1 MLLESEQEKGEQKLF
16 NKTEKNLGGFNMKGK
31 ILTLL
36 TLLLPA
42 LSFADEAKLDTG
54 DTAWM
59 IVSTALVVLMSIGG
73 LTLFYGGMTRRKNI
87 VNTVMMVL
95 MAYCFAIVVW
105 FLWAYS
111 LAFTDGEGSIYA
123 IIGDLSKFLMNGVD
137 YKALSGTYPE
147 WVFAAFQSTFA
158 AITVALISGAVIERL
173 KFSTWIIFVILWV
186 TFVYAPIAH
195 VVWGGGFLFD
205 LGALD
210 FAGGTVVHIN
220 AGVAGLVLAIL
231 VGKRKDFNKAAILPS
246 SVVLTSLGAALLWFG
261 WFGFNA
267 GSAFGANEVAGVAL
281 LTTNLAT
288 AMAAISWVMIEWIV
302 AKKPTLL
309 GAASGAIAGLVAITP
324 AAGFV
329 NATGAIIIGLVAGI
343 VAWFGVAVLKKI
355 FGYDDSLD
363 AFGIHGLAGMW
374 GALATGFFALQSL
387 AWDGS
392 PLQNGDRMGQII
404 VQVESI
410 AFTIIYTAIVT
421 AVVYFIASIVTG
433 GGRVDDETETMGL
446 DEATHGER
454 GFNL

>member
-1 MLLESEQEKGEQKLF
+1 
-16 NKTEKNLGGFNMKGK
+16 MKSK
-31 ILTLL
+31 ILSSILAL
-36 TLLLPA
+36 MPA
-42 LSFADEAKLDTG
+42 MAFAEESKLDTG

-59 IVSTALVVLMSIGG
+59 ITATAFVVLMTVGG
-73 LTLFYGGMTRRKNI
+73 LILFYGGMTRFKNI

-95 MAYCFAIVVW
+95 MAYAVAIVVW
-105 FLWAYS
+105 FLWGYS
-111 LAFTDGEGSIYA
+111 IAFTGDGAVFG
-123 IIGDLSKFLMNGVD
+123 GLSKFLMNGVD

-147 WVFAAFQSTFA
+147 WVFATFQSTFA
-158 AITVALISGAVIERL
+158 AITIALAAGAVIERM
-173 KFSTWIIFVILWV
+173 KFSTWLVFVILWI
-186 TFVYAPIAH
+186 TFVYSPIAH
-195 VVWGGGFLFD
+195 TVWGGGFLFNA
-205 LGALD
+205 GALD

-220 AGVAGLVLAIL
+220 AGVTGLVLAIL
-231 VGKRKDFNKAAILPS
+231 LGKRKDYGKSAILPS
-246 SVVLTSLGAALLWFG
+246 SVVLTALGAGLLWFG

-288 AMAAISWVMIEWIV
+288 AAAVISWVVMEWIT

-329 NATGAIIIGLVAGI
+329 NAGGALIIGLVAGI
-343 VAWFGVAVLKKI
+343 VGWFGVYVLKKAL
-355 FGYDDSLD
+355 GYDDSLD
-363 AFGIHGLAGMW
+363 AFGVHGLAGIW

-410 AFTIIYTAIVT
+410 LFTIVYTAIMT
-421 AVVYFIASIVTG
+421 AILFFVSKLITG
-433 GGRVDDETETMGL
+433 GAKVDDETETMGL

>member
-1 MLLESEQEKGEQKLF
+1 
-16 NKTEKNLGGFNMKGK
+16 MKAK
-31 ILTLL
+31 ILSILSLL
-36 TLLLPA
+36 VPA
-42 LSFADEAKLDTG
+42 FAFADEAKLDTG

-59 IVSTALVVLMSIGG
+59 IAATALVVLMSVGG

-105 FLWAYS
+105 FLWGYS
-111 LAFTDGEGSIYA
+111 LAFTDGEGAIYA
-123 IIGDLSKFLMNGVD
+123 IVGDLSKFLMAGVD

-147 WVFAAFQSTFA
+147 WVFATFQSTFA

-173 KFSTWIIFVILWV
+173 KFSTWLIFVILWV

-246 SVVLTSLGAALLWFG
+246 SVVLTSLGAGLLWFG

-288 AMAAISWVMIEWIV
+288 AMAAISWVIIEWIV

-329 NATGAIIIGLVAGI
+329 NATGAIIIGLVAGL
-343 VAWFGVAVLKKI
+343 VGWFGAAILKKAL
-355 FGYDDSLD
+355 GYDDSLD

-410 AFTIIYTAIVT
+410 LFTIIYTAIVT
-421 AVVYFIASIVTG
+421 AIVYFIASLVTG
-433 GGRVDDETETMGL
+433 GGKVDEETETMGL

>member
-1 MLLESEQEKGEQKLF
+1 MKNKIMLL
-16 NKTEKNLGGFNMKGK
+16 
-31 ILTLL
+31 LT
-36 TLLLPA
+36 A
-42 LSFADEAKLDTG
+42 LVPYISFAGESKLDTG

-59 IVSTALVVLMSIGG
+59 ITATAFVVLMTVGG
-73 LTLFYGGMTRRKNI
+73 LILFYGGMTRFKNV

-95 MAYCFAIVVW
+95 MAYAVAIVVW
-105 FLWAYS
+105 FLWGYS
-111 LAFTDGEGSIYA
+111 LAFTEGGSLNA
-123 IIGDLSKFLMNGVD
+123 IVGGLSKFLMNGVD

-147 WVFAAFQSTFA
+147 WVFATFQSTFA
-158 AITVALISGAVIERL
+158 AITIALAAGAVIERM
-173 KFSTWIIFVILWV
+173 KFSTWIIFVVLWI

-195 VVWGGGFLFD
+195 VVWGGGFLFEA
-205 LGALD
+205 GALD

-220 AGVAGLVLAIL
+220 AGVTGLVLALL
-231 VGKRKDFNKAAILPS
+231 VGKRKDYKKTAILPS
-246 SVVLTSLGAALLWFG
+246 SVVLTALGAGLLWFG

-288 AMAAISWVMIEWIV
+288 AAAVISWVLMEWIT

-329 NATGAIIIGLVAGI
+329 DATGALIIGLVAGI
-343 VAWFGVAVLKKI
+343 VGWFGVYVLKKAL
-355 FGYDDSLD
+355 GYDDSLD
-363 AFGIHGLAGMW
+363 TFGVHGLAGMW
-374 GALATGFFALQSL
+374 GALATGIFALQSL

-392 PLQNGDRMGQII
+392 PLQNGDRLGQIW

-410 AFTIIYTAIVT
+410 LFTIIYTAIMTTILFFVAKVLT
-421 AVVYFIASIVTG
+421 KGA
-433 GGRVDDETETMGL
+433 RVDEESETVGL
-446 DEATHGER
+446 DETTHGER

>member
-1 MLLESEQEKGEQKLF
+1 MKSKIMLL
-16 NKTEKNLGGFNMKGK
+16 
-31 ILTLL
+31 LT
-36 TLLLPA
+36 A
-42 LSFADEAKLDTG
+42 LVPYISFAGESKLDTG

-59 IVSTALVVLMSIGG
+59 ITATAFVVLMTVGG
-73 LTLFYGGMTRRKNI
+73 LILFYGGMTRFKNV

-95 MAYCFAIVVW
+95 MAYAVAIVVW
-105 FLWAYS
+105 FLWGYS
-111 LAFTDGEGSIYA
+111 LAFTEGGSLNA
-123 IIGDLSKFLMNGVD
+123 IVGGLSKFLMNGVD

-147 WVFAAFQSTFA
+147 WVFATFQSTFA
-158 AITVALISGAVIERL
+158 AITIALAAGAVIERM
-173 KFSTWIIFVILWV
+173 KFSTWIIFVILWI

-195 VVWGGGFLFD
+195 VVWGGGFLFEA
-205 LGALD
+205 GALD

-220 AGVAGLVLAIL
+220 AGVTGLVLALL
-231 VGKRKDFNKAAILPS
+231 VGKRKDYKKTAILPS
-246 SVVLTSLGAALLWFG
+246 SVVLTALGAGLLWFG

-288 AMAAISWVMIEWIV
+288 AAAVISWVLMEWIT

-329 NATGAIIIGLVAGI
+329 DAIGALIIGLVAGI
-343 VAWFGVAVLKKI
+343 VGWFGVYVLKKAL
-355 FGYDDSLD
+355 GYDDSLD
-363 AFGIHGLAGMW
+363 TFGVHGLAGMW
-374 GALATGFFALQSL
+374 GALATGIFALQSL

-392 PLQNGDRMGQII
+392 PLQNGDRLGQIW

-410 AFTIIYTAIVT
+410 LFTIIYTAIMTTILFFVAKVLT
-421 AVVYFIASIVTG
+421 KGA
-433 GGRVDDETETMGL
+433 RVDEESETVGL
-446 DEATHGER
+446 DETTHGER

>member
-1 MLLESEQEKGEQKLF
+1 MKHKIWLF
-16 NKTEKNLGGFNMKGK
+16 LASLIPF
-31 ILTLL
+31 
-36 TLLLPA
+36 
-42 LSFADEAKLDTG
+42 FAIAEEAKIDTG

-59 IVSTALVVLMSIGG
+59 ITATALVVLMTVGG
-73 LTLFYGGMTRRKNI
+73 LTLFYGGMTRAKNI
-87 VNTVMMVL
+87 VNTVMMVFT
-95 MAYCFAIVVW
+95 AYALAIIVW
-105 FLWAYS
+105 TLWGYS
-111 LAFTDGEGSIYA
+111 LAFSDGEGAIYA
-123 IIGDLSKFLMNGVD
+123 IVGDLKYFLLNGID
-137 YKALSGTYPE
+137 YKQISGIGPFPE
-147 WVFAAFQSTFA
+147 WVFIAFQSTFA
-158 AITVALISGAVIERL
+158 AITIALVSGSVIERM
-173 KFSTWIIFVILWV
+173 KFSTWVLFVILWV

-231 VGKRKDFNKAAILPS
+231 LGRRKDYKKAAILPS
-246 SVVLTSLGAALLWFG
+246 SVVLTTLGAGLLWFG

-267 GSAFGANEVAGVAL
+267 GSAFGANDVAGVAL

-288 AMAAISWVMIEWIV
+288 ATAVVSWVLVEWIV

-329 NATGAIIIGLVAGI
+329 DAKGAIIIGFIAGI
-343 VAWFGVAVLKKI
+343 VGWFGVFVLKKAI
-355 FGYDDSLD
+355 GYDDSLD
-363 AFGIHGLAGMW
+363 VFGIHGLAGIW

-410 AFTIIYTAIVT
+410 LFTIIYTAIMT
-421 AVVYFIASIVTG
+421 AILYFVSSILTA
-433 GGRVDDETETMGL
+433 GGRVDEETETIGL

>member
-1 MLLESEQEKGEQKLF
+1 
-16 NKTEKNLGGFNMKGK
+16 MKSK
-31 ILTLL
+31 LL
-36 TLLLPA
+36 TLLLGLIPVLA
-42 LSFADEAKLDTG
+42 FAEEKKLDTG

-59 IVSTALVVLMSIGG
+59 ITATAFVVLMTVGG
-73 LTLFYGGMTRRKNI
+73 LILFYGGMTRFKNI

-95 MAYCFAIVVW
+95 MAYAVAIVVW
-105 FLWAYS
+105 FLWGYS
-111 LAFTDGEGSIYA
+111 LAFTSGSFNA
-123 IIGDLSKFLMNGVD
+123 LIGGLDKILMMGVD
-137 YKALSGTYPE
+137 YKQLSDVGNFPE
-147 WVFAAFQSTFA
+147 WVFATFQSTFA
-158 AITVALISGAVIERL
+158 AITIALAAGAVIERM
-173 KFSTWIIFVILWV
+173 KFSTWLIFVVLWL

-195 VVWGGGFLFD
+195 VVWGGGFLFEA
-205 LGALD
+205 GALD

-220 AGVAGLVLAIL
+220 AGVTGLVLAIL
-231 VGKRKDFNKAAILPS
+231 LGKRKDYGKAAIVPS
-246 SVVLTSLGAALLWFG
+246 SVVLTALGAGLLWFG

-288 AMAAISWVMIEWIV
+288 AAAVISWVMMEWIT

-329 NATGAIIIGLVAGI
+329 NATGALIIGLVAG
-343 VAWFGVAVLKKI
+343 VVGWVGVYILKRK

-363 AFGIHGLAGMW
+363 AFGVHGLAGIW
-374 GALATGFFALQSL
+374 GAIATGFFALQSL

-392 PLQNGDRMGQII
+392 PLQNGDRIGQII
-404 VQVESI
+404 VQIESVL
-410 AFTIIYTAIVT
+410 FTVVYTAIIT
-421 AVVYFIASIVTG
+421 TILFFIAKAITG
-433 GGRVDDETETMGL
+433 GAKVDEETETIGL

>member
-1 MLLESEQEKGEQKLF
+1 MRIKSLLFWAFS
-16 NKTEKNLGGFNMKGK
+16 
-31 ILTLL
+31 LL
-36 TLLLPA
+36 VPA
-42 LSFADEAKLDTG
+42 ISFADEAKLDTG

-59 IVSTALVVLMSIGG
+59 ITATALVVLMTVGG
-73 LTLFYGGMTRRKNI
+73 LILFYGGMTRYKNI

-95 MAYCFAIVVW
+95 MAYAIAIVVW
-105 FLWAYS
+105 FLWGYS
-111 LAFTDGEGSIYA
+111 MAFTDGYGALDA
-123 IIGDLSKFLMNGVD
+123 IVGGFGKFLMNGVD

-147 WVFAAFQSTFA
+147 WVFATFQSTFA
-158 AITVALISGAVIERL
+158 AITIALAAGAVIERM
-173 KFSTWIIFVILWV
+173 KFSTWVVFVILWI

-205 LGALD
+205 AGALD

-220 AGVAGLVLAIL
+220 AGVTGLVLAL
-231 VGKRKDFNKAAILPS
+231 LLGKRKDYKKTAILPS
-246 SVVLTSLGAALLWFG
+246 SVVLTALGAGLLWFG

-288 AMAAISWVMIEWIV
+288 AAAVISWVLIEWIT

-329 NATGAIIIGLVAGI
+329 NAAGALIIGFVAGI
-343 VAWFGVAVLKKI
+343 VGWFGVYVLKKAL
-355 FGYDDSLD
+355 GYDDSLD
-363 AFGIHGLAGMW
+363 AFGVHGMAGIW
-374 GALATGFFALQSL
+374 GALATGFFALQPL

-410 AFTIIYTAIVT
+410 LFTIVFTAIMT
-421 AVVYFIASIVTG
+421 AILYFVSSLLTG
-433 GGRVDDETETMGL
+433 GARVDEETETMGL